1 MMLSFILLTSN
12 LFRQKVKLH
21 LKFANGYNK
30 KLPIFDTQILNSYN
44 MILTWHNIVVILYN

>member
-44 MILTWHNIVVILYN
+44 RILT

>member
-44 MILTWHNIVVILYN
+44 MILTWHNIIVTLYN